1 MKFVTTLRK
10 ISEEEFKEEEHPRDT
25 GGKFTSKGGGVSRKT
40 KVSKDKKIDNADRIE
55 NVKDDY
61 YIKRMLKAGVQPNEM
76 DLQLAEL
83 ERKREELGKIKTKR
97 TFKVDLGVGHE
108 ETEIRGTPE
117 YEKAWKEVD
126 ELRDKVSKKEEDEY
140 RKSYGWKEG
149 DPFRWTPYNDDP
161 DAGDTSGDYGPD
173 YTYKHLTKE
182 ESDVIMRRW
191 WNDSMNRKER
201 ENKYDYI
208 HGSYINYLNEDEKTP
223 EDLRE
228 DLGEDQS
235 IPSDYFFFID
245 KKTNKQF
252 RGFGMTEE
260 EIKKRAK
267 HGIGSYHEDNRY
279 VGRPDRDVI
288 VYDRPLD
295 YSKFH
300 SKRVSAYNFGKKG
313 SRTDKLWDDLDSS
326 EQSGIKSDY
335 KFDGEFYIGWQ
346 EEQEKLFY
354 DWKSKHDNK
363 DGDKVSGKHNELYSE
378 YPELSKQ
385 EIVLD
390 KSDFEKMD
398 KKYPKW
404 REDLDSHLYED
415 WQKEDKKKE
424 LMRKRGMQTYFQ
436 QDPIERQKYVGVLFD
451 GLSAYDKDMLAGDA
465 FDYEAPNDPTEDD
478 ELKWKDLSD
487 QEQSDVVREVE
498 NDADEEIPRYEIEEI
513 FQKSLPKKDI
523 GFDYDRGIPKPQT
536 TTILKSWANRME
548 NISYEKGAKMEGK
561 DIIIPQY
568 PKSKQRTVK
577 EHEKQV
583 KQLNSKLKEKNQK
596 NMSDKEKWNWQQE
609 TLLEDVEEF
618 RDYVRKNEPNLNLDL
633 TFYKMRWDKDDWT
646 QGDPPTTEKEWR
658 KHFIEDSLRV
668 GDKMVYNKVR
678 QLRGLVSLLDQNP
691 KLDKKYQHILDK
703 TDKLNHDNYDLFIKT
718 PEFYRGTSTEELD
731 HYLNHGNTGK
741 MWDWSE
747 KTYPFTALTLDKS
760 SAQSPSEQRIDWKEE
775 DGKLSGG
782 KVVITYEGDSVREKA
797 VPVQYNTQSSIN
809 HSGTDA
815 SERIGFPYNMEAY
828 TEREVRMNQNS
839 EVPKIK
845 EINFGVNIGKYKD
858 KKKLTT
864 KQKFMLIEKYL
875 PLVGG
880 DKSKIKFY
888 KFVEHALESGYEVYA
903 VEEFVEDE
911 HPRDEDG
918 KFADKG
924 TGSVGK
930 KDTDISRSLSTRMGR
945 GTMDLG
951 SQVVIKQ
958 YNKENPDSQVEIPDV
973 LLSLWQPF
981 EDYDPEEEL
990 ERFEYNL
997 TRWKTWLDQNPQVK
1011 KVFDDMQVEVDE
1023 YNKILDDKFENAKTF
1038 YSGMGIGDFSDI
1050 QANQEMEESENYSFK
1065 SFSMNDEDIGFN
1077 WGVVVEY
1084 DSDFIKKSGGKKVE
1098 YTTDILPTMSIHTN
1112 FDFIDDGGGK
1122 GESIENADSK
1132 VNSLFADEQEIRLSN
1147 DDASIAKFDEKSIKS
1162 VTFDFG
1168 KLTIDKFMSR
1178 FFEEEDEVGEKG
1190 KKVMDSFKKHNGSL
1204 LWVERN
1210 WNAVVDALRE
1220 SDEHFGSSW
1229 LKNTEYKFKYKP
1241 QGIIHKD
1248 IKESFKE
1255 EDHPR
1260 DDDGKFT
1267 DKGGSNARVERQKSI
1282 LQQEIDYLKKS
1293 IKEESKKYRPFERVS
1308 DEDRAIRYQNKSVG
1322 DKIKE
1327 LEEELNSTDTI
1338 GLPYIPLKPNTHE
1351 IETIDNGMYLANS
1364 DSEPEYESEREA
1376 MKSWSGMKLGLHP
1389 LEGFKKGNSTIKVSI
1404 DIKEKSDSGINREVA
1419 EKQINLARIMWNSL
1433 SDEERD
1439 SIHNLTIEKR
1449 PSIKTIKNEKGE
1461 DVLDPKSFH
1470 EASVVGSWAFN
1481 TNELTIRIDPSLKP
1495 EMIKG
1500 TFIHEVG
1507 HSMYH
1512 KIKDKHPERIKKWKE
1527 MVEKIPPTTKYGKYN
1542 RSNWKDSEKMVKEL
1556 DARNWEW
1563 KEVVARD
1570 SDGNPIRMGKWNE
1583 EVKMIKEPIPK
1594 EDVEK
1599 LRSNALS
1606 NIAFYKDLYFNE
1618 IHSEVHMYMMG
1629 QQKRGHMKKT
1639 GKATKG
1645 ITKFVEAYRLLHD
1658 LPKMEEPLVVGEAEE
1673 DSPVMGVE
1681 DITEPI
1687 GEVVIYLD
1695 ENFERVL
1702 DEDEGEYEFVIELN
1716 DDMTIKRYSI
1726 RSMWEET
1733 ATEEFREEDHP
1744 REEDGKFTDKDGGGS
1759 NKKGLVK
1766 SIRDITYNMMI
1777 KERQRKLENAMTLK
1791 DPDKKLAKVYKKE
1804 IEKIEKLRDSNE
1816 YRLQGLHSVEF
1827 TSTKKNTHTKNKDG
1841 FKTNKTEI
1849 RIGDTVR
1856 VAKYDGQPH
1865 PMVQA
1870 RMDLI
1875 VEAIRNVWNALP
1887 DEYRDGIHILQIH
1900 NVRGLSGTTLGK
1912 FSSNRKG
1919 TVKTLTM
1926 RIRQGDSKNI
1936 DTLIHTLLHEVA
1948 HSIWHNKFQYDEE
1961 KVNKFRDGI
1970 NKLIEKYGAITDYV
1984 QNDHVD
1990 MERINEIYWDH
2001 RGKHG
2006 DKYAYA
2012 SAFLDSED
2020 MSGEEATRYVAY
2032 QKKQIETIV
2041 ANETHSEAFG
2051 FLLGGIDKWGPSKKL
2066 RENPEMVQ
2074 EYFKLVKELHD
2085 D

>member
-25 GGKFTSKGGGVSRKT
+25 GGKFTSKGGGVSKKT
-40 KVSKDKKIDNADRIE
+40 KISKDKKTDNADRIE
-55 NVKDDY
+55 NVKNDHF
-61 YIKRMLKAGVQPNEM
+61 ISRMLKAGVQPNEM

-83 ERKREELGKIKTKR
+83 DKKKDELRDIKTKR
-97 TFKVDLGVGHE
+97 TFKHDFGDGQGELE
-108 ETEIRGTPE
+108 LTGTPE
-117 YEKAWKEVD
+117 FEKVWKEYNELSD
-126 ELRDKVSKKEEDEY
+126 EVRKKEEDEY

-149 DPFRWTPYNDDP
+149 DPFRWTPHNDDP
-161 DAGDTSGDYGPD
+161 DTADTSGDYGSN
-173 YTYKHLTKE
+173 YTYKHLTEE

-191 WNDSMNRKER
+191 WNDSMTRKER
-201 ENKYDYI
+201 EKKYDYI

-235 IPSDYFFFID
+235 IPSDYFFFTD

-252 RGFGMTEE
+252 RGFGMTKA

-267 HGIGSYHEDNRY
+267 HGIGSYHEDNSY

-295 YSKFH
+295 YPKFH
-300 SKRVSAYNFGKKG
+300 SKRVSAYNFGEKG
-313 SRTDKLWDDLDSS
+313 SRTDKLWDDLDDDERGRI
-326 EQSGIKSDY
+326 EQDY

-354 DWKSKHDNK
+354 DWKSRQGNTG
-363 DGDKVSGKHNELYSE
+363 GDKVNGKHNELYSE
-378 YPELSKQ
+378 YGISEKTDSLNNVTLTDDDRLDYAHKLYKAEYIEKHSDEELIDIIKKRDDRWA
-385 EIVLD
+385 L
-390 KSDFEKMD
+390 KD
-398 KKYPKW
+398 KK
-404 REDLDSHLYED
+404 RGIM
-415 WQKEDKKKE
+415 KKIS
-424 LMRKRGMQTYFQ
+424 RQTYFQ
-436 QDPIERQKYVGVLFD
+436 QGVIERQKYVGVLFN
-451 GLSAYDKDMLAGDA
+451 GLSAYDKDMLAGNA
-465 FDYEAPNDPTEDD
+465 FDYEAPNNPTEDD
-478 ELKWKDLSD
+478 ELRWEDLTD
-487 QEQSDVVREVE
+487 DEHMDIRKVVEDE
-498 NDADEEIPRYEIEEI
+498 ADEDSPRYDIEET
-513 FQKSLPKKDI
+513 FQKLQPKKAI
-523 GFDYDRGIPKPQT
+523 GFDYEKGIPEPQNVD
-536 TTILKSWANRME
+536 ILRNWSDRMHP
-548 NISYEKGAKMEGK
+548 IAYVGGIEKETKEV
-561 DIIIPQY
+561 IIPQY
-568 PKSKQRTVK
+568 PKAKQRTVK
-577 EHEKQV
+577 EHENQI
-583 KQLNSKLKEKNQK
+583 KQLNSTLKKETEKHK
-596 NMSDKEKWNWQQE
+596 PTDKEYWGWEENVIAH
-609 TLLEDVEEF
+609 DVEEF
-618 RDYVRKNEPNLNLDL
+618 REYVRKNESKLNLDL
-633 TFYKMRWDKDDWT
+633 HMYKRMWDKDDWLYGT
-646 QGDPPTTEKEWR
+646 HLPKNEKEWR
-658 KHFIEDSLRV
+658 KHFIDRALGV
-668 GDKMVYNKVR
+668 GDSKVASKVH
-678 QLRGLVSLLDQNP
+678 QLRHFTSLIKQNP
-691 KLDKKYQHILDK
+691 KLAEKYQHILDK
-703 TDKLNHDNYDLFIKT
+703 TDKLNHDNYDLFLKT
-718 PEFYRGTSTEELD
+718 PEFYRGTRTFELD
-731 HYLNHGNTGK
+731 HYLENKNTGD

-747 KTYPFTALTLDKS
+747 KHYPFTALGMDKS
-760 SAQSPSEQRIDWKEE
+760 TAQSPSEQRIDWEMK
-775 DGKLSGG
+775 DGELSGG
-782 KVVITYEGDSVREKA
+782 KVVITYEGDSVRELG
-797 VPVQYNTQSSIN
+797 VPVQYNTQSTVN
-809 HSGTDA
+809 NQGADA
-815 SERIGFPYNMEAY
+815 SEIIGMPYNMVAY
-828 TEREVRMNQNS
+828 AEREVRVNPNS
-839 EVPKIK
+839 KIPKIK
-845 EINFGVNIGKYKD
+845 EINFGINMGKYKD
-858 KKKLTT
+858 
-864 KQKFMLIEKYL
+864 QKILPVRQRKMLLKKYL

-918 KFADKG
+918 KF
-924 TGSVGK
+924 
-930 KDTDISRSLSTRMGR
+930 
-945 GTMDLG
+945 
-951 SQVVIKQ
+951 
-958 YNKENPDSQVEIPDV
+958 
-973 LLSLWQPF
+973 
-981 EDYDPEEEL
+981 
-990 ERFEYNL
+990 
-997 TRWKTWLDQNPQVK
+997 
-1011 KVFDDMQVEVDE
+1011 
-1023 YNKILDDKFENAKTF
+1023 
-1038 YSGMGIGDFSDI
+1038 
-1050 QANQEMEESENYSFK
+1050 
-1065 SFSMNDEDIGFN
+1065 
-1077 WGVVVEY
+1077 
-1084 DSDFIKKSGGKKVE
+1084 
-1098 YTTDILPTMSIHTN
+1098 
-1112 FDFIDDGGGK
+1112 
-1122 GESIENADSK
+1122 
-1132 VNSLFADEQEIRLSN
+1132 
-1147 DDASIAKFDEKSIKS
+1147 
-1162 VTFDFG
+1162 
-1168 KLTIDKFMSR
+1168 
-1178 FFEEEDEVGEKG
+1178 
-1190 KKVMDSFKKHNGSL
+1190 
-1204 LWVERN
+1204 
-1210 WNAVVDALRE
+1210 
-1220 SDEHFGSSW
+1220 
-1229 LKNTEYKFKYKP
+1229 
-1241 QGIIHKD
+1241 
-1248 IKESFKE
+1248 
-1255 EDHPR
+1255 
-1260 DDDGKFT
+1260 T
-1267 DKGGSNARVERQKSI
+1267 DKDGSNARVERQKSI

-1293 IKEESKKYRPFERVS
+1293 IKEESKKYRPFEKVS
-1308 DEDRAIRYQNKSVG
+1308 DEDRAIRWVNKSVVAQ
-1322 DKIKE
+1322 IKE
-1327 LEEELNSTDTI
+1327 LEEELNSTDTV

-1389 LEGFKKGNSTIKVSI
+1389 LEGFKKGNSTIKVSL
-1404 DIKEKSDSGINREVA
+1404 DIKEKSDSGIYREVA

-1461 DVLDPKSFH
+1461 VVLDPKSFH

-1512 KIKDKHPERIKKWKE
+1512 EIKEKHPERIKKWKE

-1542 RSNWKDSEKMVKEL
+1542 RSNWKDSEKMLKEL

-1570 SDGNPIRMGKWNE
+1570 SDGNPIRIGEWKD

-1599 LRSNALS
+1599 LRSNTLS

-1645 ITKFVEAYRLLHD
+1645 ITKFVDAYRLLHD

-1716 DDMTIKRYSI
+1716 NDMTIKRYSI

-1766 SIRDITYNMMI
+1766 SIRDITYDMMI

-1791 DPDKKLAKVYKKE
+1791 DPDKKLAKVYKE
-1804 IEKIEKLRDSNE
+1804 QIEKIEKLRDSNE
-1816 YRLQGLHSVEF
+1816 YRLQGLHGVEF

-1856 VAKYDGQPH
+1856 VGKSPHDGQPH

-1875 VEAIRNVWNALP
+1875 VEAIRNVWNAIP

-1926 RIRQGDSKNI
+1926 RIQQSDSKHI
-1936 DTLIHTLLHEVA
+1936 DTLIHTLLHEIA

-1970 NKLIEKYGAITDYV
+1970 NKLIKESGAITDYV

-1990 MERINEIYWDH
+1990 LERLNEIYWDH
-2001 RGKHG
+2001 RGGVG
-2006 DKYAYA
+2006 DKHAYA